1 MAGDKAV
8 VVSSGTVGRSP
19 RSARCGGSV
28 RDIYGVPRRR
38 WHFEFSAV
46 GDCLCPNIYGPR
58 DKVVL
63 ISLLLNIGRA
73 SNLGGCFGPEIK
85 F

>member
-1 MAGDKAV
+1 MWRK
-8 VVSSGTVGRSP
+8 RE
-19 RSARCGGSV
+19 

-38 WHFEFSAV
+38 RHFEFSAA

-73 SNLGGCFGPEIK
+73 SNLGGRFCQRSNFVMVGCCALA
-85 F
+85 